1 MPFLDSPSS
10 PPASF
15 RIGLRWRRCALFTG
29 IAAGHLILF
38 AIIRPPTIERAR
50 SDPPVIFTLAPPH
63 FARPSP
69 QQDKPRDR
77 IVTKP
82 VPPPILSPRIAEPK
96 LPPILPV
103 PAPVTEQP
111 TLESGDVDKAFDLY
125 RLQLEAHLARHRR
138 YPSEAQRRRQQGA
151 AEISFVIAADGSVA
165 AVSLLTSSR
174 HRALDREAIDLI
186 HRCAPFPVPPSAPAP
201 LQISLPILFEL
212 QKGENP

>member
-10 PPASF
+10 PPVSF
-15 RIGLRWRRCALFTG
+15 RIGFNWRRCALFSG

-38 AIIRPPTIERAR
+38 AMFRPPTIDRAR

-63 FARPSP
+63 VARLSH
-69 QQDKPRDR
+69 QLDKPRVKK
-77 IVTKP
+77 VTGP
-82 VPPPILSPRIAEPK
+82 ISIPILLPRIAEPK

-103 PAPVTEQP
+103 PALVTEQP
-111 TLESGDVDKAFDLY
+111 TLEAGDVDKAFDLY

-138 YPSEAQRRRQQGA
+138 YPPAAQWRRQQGV
-151 AEISFVIAADGSVA
+151 AELSFVIAADGSVE

-186 HRCAPFPVPPSAPAP
+186 HRCVPFPVPPSAPAP